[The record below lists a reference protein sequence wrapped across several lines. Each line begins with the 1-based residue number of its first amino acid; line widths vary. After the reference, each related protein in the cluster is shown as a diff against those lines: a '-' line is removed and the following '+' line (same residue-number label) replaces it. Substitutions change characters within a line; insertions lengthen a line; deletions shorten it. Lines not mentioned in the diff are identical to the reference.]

1 MSIGLCFTSDNI
13 TLDQNWHLFSHS
25 AGGKDL
31 SNDTQIRV
39 IGIVASE
46 VCMKMLRNSI
56 VKLGAKLRVATSWDN
71 FSVLCM
77 LSLNLFFELEASPV
91 EDQSQAKR

>member
-1 MSIGLCFTSDNI
+1 MNIGLCFTSDII
-13 TLDQNWHLFSHS
+13 TLDQNWHLYSRS

-31 SNDTQIRV
+31 SDDTQIRV

-46 VCMKMLRNSI
+46 VCMEMLRNSSE
-56 VKLGAKLRVATSWDN
+56 KLGAKLPVASSWDN

-77 LSLNLFFELEASPV
+77 LSLNLLIIFF
-91 EDQSQAKR
+91 